1 MFGSPYASAPIAA
14 IKNHAEVLGIE
25 VGPDQDVSLFA
36 IDTKSQIMAL
46 KSFGADVIWHGN
58 TTMSVSTTIRDA
70 YALGLRAAHIINNWG
85 FDENLPRLAGDA
97 MNAPDAVTVMGAAPN
112 GFYGQDCDLMDKV
125 VEYTK
130 KVHPGVPQEKRIC
143 RTVQGWSNG
152 IILWEA
158 MKRADKAGDLTG
170 PGIREKGFETMRDFH
185 IGLCTG
191 DVSYSADD
199 HRPAGGCW
207 VQEWKDGK
215 FQKVAFVDVKAR
227 WSKQWADEW
236 FDGKKGGFRLET
248 AQTILSVNN
257 IEVKYHEVILVLK
270 GVSLEVPSGGIV
282 ALLGA
287 NGAGKSTTLKSI
299 SGLLKVE
306 VGKVTDGAIE
316 FEGVMIH
323 KKPAVEIAKMG
334 IIQVIEGR
342 RVFEHL
348 TVEENLKVGAHL
360 RKTGSVKDGLEL
372 VYHYFPRLREKRS
385 ETAGFI
391 SGGEQQMAVVGRAL
405 MTEPKLVLLDEPS
418 MGLAPMLI
426 HEIFNILMRLNKE
439 EKISILLVEQNV
451 KLALNVAPYAYVMET
466 GRIVMDDTSEKLKE
480 NEDIKDF
487 YLGLSEKGKTKS
499 FAEVKHYKRRKRW
512 LT

>member
-1 MFGSPYASAPIAA
+1 MVSKEVSRLDAA
-14 IKNHAEVLGIE
+14 
-25 VGPDQDVSLFA
+25 
-36 IDTKSQIMAL
+36 
-46 KSFGADVIWHGN
+46 
-58 TTMSVSTTIRDA
+58 
-70 YALGLRAAHIINNWG
+70 
-85 FDENLPRLAGDA
+85 
-97 MNAPDAVTVMGAAPN
+97 
-112 GFYGQDCDLMDKV
+112 
-125 VEYTK
+125 
-130 KVHPGVPQEKRIC
+130 
-143 RTVQGWSNG
+143 
-152 IILWEA
+152 EA
-158 MKRADKAGDLTG
+158 
-170 PGIREKGFETMRDFH
+170 
-185 IGLCTG
+185 
-191 DVSYSADD
+191 
-199 HRPAGGCW
+199 
-207 VQEWKDGK
+207 
-215 FQKVAFVDVKAR
+215 
-227 WSKQWADEW
+227 
-236 FDGKKGGFRLET
+236 
-248 AQTILSVNN
+248 ILSISN

-270 GVSLEVPSGGIV
+270 GVSIEVPRGGIV

-306 VGKVTDGAIE
+306 VGEVTDGAIE

-323 KKPAVEIAKMG
+323 RKTAVEIAKMG

-372 VYHYFPRLREKRS
+372 VYRYFPRLREKRS
-385 ETAGFI
+385 EVAGFV
-391 SGGEQQMAVVGRAL
+391 SGGEQQMTVVGRAL

-426 HEIFNILMRLNKE
+426 HEIFNILIRLNKKE
-439 EKISILLVEQNV
+439 RISILLVEQNV

-487 YLGLSEKGKTKS
+487 YLGLSEKGKIKS
-499 FAEVKHYKRRKRW
+499 FAAAKHYKRRKRW